1 MDTFLEML
9 RQFGADLQN
18 GLLPQLGIWNY
29 VLLMILIIIQG
40 PVFTMVGGAAAAA
53 GLLQPLGVLGVA
65 ITGNLGADAFWYS
78 VGFTSKVTWIDRWFG
93 RRREL
98 VQVLQCEMQ
107 QHAPKILLLAKLS
120 VGMAVPA
127 VLAAGLGQVPWRK
140 WFPIVVAGEIIWT
153 GTLLL
158 IGYFAAETLIGAE
171 RAVLIFG
178 ALISAGLFVLIALH
192 VPRKLRQH
200 LAG

>member
-1 MDTFLEML
+1 MRPPRPVCST
-9 RQFGADLQN
+9 
-18 GLLPQLGIWNY
+18 LLGCWALPI
-29 VLLMILIIIQG
+29 
-40 PVFTMVGGAAAAA
+40 A
-53 GLLQPLGVLGVA
+53 
-65 ITGNLGADAFWYS
+65 GNLGADAFWYS

-98 VQVLQCEMQ
+98 VQVLQREMQ
-107 QHAPKILLLAKLS
+107 QHALKILLLAKLS

-127 VLAAGLGQVPWRK
+127 VLAAGLAQVPWRK
-140 WFPIVVAGEIIWT
+140 WFPIVVTGEVIWT

-158 IGYFAAETLIGAE
+158 IGYYAAETMIGAE

-178 ALISAGLFVLIALH
+178 ILISVGLFALMALY

-200 LAG
+200 LSG